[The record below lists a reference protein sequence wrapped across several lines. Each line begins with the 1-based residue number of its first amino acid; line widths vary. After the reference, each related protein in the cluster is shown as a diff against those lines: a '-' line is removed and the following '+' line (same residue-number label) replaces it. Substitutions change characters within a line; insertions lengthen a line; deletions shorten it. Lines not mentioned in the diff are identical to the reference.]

1 MVESFLVSALFDKS
15 IEGRETQAAEF
26 LAGLGFVLSM
36 AVTLNRLWRY
46 CVSAITKMR
55 RFRGNLRPGRVEC
68 EGARYADP
76 WINLQAKNQNQ
87 IFQSESLILAQ
98 NERWRQ
104 A

>member
-1 MVESFLVSALFDKS
+1 MVVE
-15 IEGRETQAAEF
+15 ETLTILRF
-26 LAGLGFVLSM
+26 K
-36 AVTLNRLWRY
+36 
-46 CVSAITKMR
+46 AITMMR
-55 RFRGNLRPGRVEC
+55 ASRGNSNALRVKC

-76 WINLQAKNQNQ
+76 WINLQAKSQNQ